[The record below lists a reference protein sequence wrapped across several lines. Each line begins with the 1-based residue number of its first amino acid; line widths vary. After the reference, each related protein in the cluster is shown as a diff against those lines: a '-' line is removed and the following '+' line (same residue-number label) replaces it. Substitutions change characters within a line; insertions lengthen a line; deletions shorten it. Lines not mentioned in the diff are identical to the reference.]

1 MAVTAGGPVN
11 LERLWTFRRVAQE
24 GSITRA
30 AAALFLSQPA
40 VSAQMKALE
49 QEVGHRLFRRGGR
62 GVELTPAGRE
72 LLRYVEQGLAAI
84 EHGVATVRGWPA
96 TETLAVGTVVS
107 VSLDTLPALL
117 DRFHARH
124 PEVRVTMRTGH
135 SGDVVRMI
143 LEGSVH
149 VGFVVARPD
158 HPGLASRLILEDP
171 VILVGPP
178 THHLAGQRIP
188 LAALRC
194 ELVLLARWGEGFEQ
208 LQDALQARLGEQFS
222 PAVQVDPAEA
232 AKRMVLQGVGL
243 TFLGESMVR
252 HELQTGQLA
261 RIEVMDLPPL
271 FRRVYVVWRGERREA
286 SARDKFLATLWG
298 GTGTLP
304 ASLPRRA
311 AAAAG
316 RPRRP
321 HPRARR
327 PRPAPLAPG
336 APPPAA
342 ERRPAPGQ
350 PAGAEP

>member
-1 MAVTAGGPVN
+1 M
-11 LERLWTFRRVAQE
+11 
-24 GSITRA
+24 TRA

-40 VSAQMKALE
+40 VSAQIKALE
-49 QEVGHRLFRRGGR
+49 REVGHRLFRRGGR

-72 LLRYVEQGLAAI
+72 LLTHVERGLAAI
-84 EHGVATVRGWPA
+84 ERGLAAVRGRPT

-107 VSLDTLPALL
+107 VSLDMLPALL

-135 SGDVVRMI
+135 SRDVARMV
-143 LEGSVH
+143 LDGSVH

-158 HPGLASRLILEDP
+158 HQDLASRLILEDP

-178 THHLAGQRIP
+178 THRLAGQRIP

-208 LQDALQARLGEQFS
+208 LQEALRARLGEEFS

-243 TFLGESMVR
+243 TFLGESMAC
-252 HELQTGQLA
+252 HELRTGQLA
-261 RIEVMDLPPL
+261 RIEVADLPPL
-271 FRRVYVVWRGERREA
+271 CRRVYVIWRGEAREA
-286 SARDKFLATLWG
+286 SARDRFLATLWG
-298 GTGTLP
+298 EAGTVPTILP
-304 ASLPRRA
+304 GRVA
-311 AAAAG
+311 ATAG
-316 RPRRP
+316 RPRPP
-321 HPRARR
+321 HPPARP
-327 PRPAPLAPG
+327 PRPAPPAPG

-342 ERRPAPGQ
+342 GRTPAPER
-350 PAGAEP
+350 PAGAGP